1 MSTQPSTK
9 NTPALTFTHPDYGLT
24 WHEWQT
30 IQDVCAGTTE
40 IKRKATVYLPKLT
53 DQTDDEYQAMKIRAV
68 FFNATKRTK
77 DALSGLL
84 MRKQPVLTLP
94 GGETES
100 QPLLA
105 DINMA
110 GASVFQ
116 WIRGLSDSM
125 VSTGRKVTVID
136 YNQENQRPYMVTYE
150 ALDVLNWATG
160 IVDGRRILTLLI
172 VRETEE
178 ILDGFRVDK
187 RDRYR
192 SYRIVDGQVLYRTWQ
207 DGDTAGYE
215 AGEDKPMLRRGKPL
229 TRIPAV
235 FHNASHLGPEIGE
248 APLYD
253 VAEIN
258 LSHYRTSCDLENGRH
273 IAGLPTPW
281 ATGVDDSNQ
290 ALTLGTTKMM
300 TCEKEGAKFG
310 FLEFTGQGL
319 DALTKALEEK
329 ERQMAILGARL
340 LFDAKKDA
348 ESFDTVKLRAASETA
363 ALGNIAGHLTVT
375 ITEALQWFYWWQG
388 TEQDHTGIGA
398 SCLMNQDFVDTTM
411 DSATLQALVAAFQQN
426 ALSFDAFFHK
436 LKEGEIY
443 PDGWDV
449 EREAAA
455 IGQRPPATMP
465 LPPAAPPGGEGPPG
479 KPGASKPGEKAPA
492 KAPAKGGTGKEDDK
506 PTPNKA

>member
-1 MSTQPSTK
+1 MSTQPDK
-9 NTPALTFTHPDYGLT
+9 NTPSLTFTHPDYGLT
-24 WHEWQT
+24 WHEWAT
-30 IQDVCAGTTE
+30 IADVCAGTTSV
-40 IKRKATVYLPKLT
+40 KRKATIYLPKLT
-53 DQTDDEYQAMKIRAV
+53 DQTDEEYKAMQTRAV

-84 MRKQPVLTLP
+84 MRKQPVITTP
-94 GGETES
+94 EGETEA

-105 DINMA
+105 DIDMA
-110 GASVFQ
+110 GASILQ
-116 WIRGLSDSM
+116 WIRSLADAM
-125 VSTGRKVTVID
+125 VSTGRMVTVID
-136 YNQENQRPYMVTYE
+136 YNQENARPYMVSYH

-160 IVDGRRILTLLI
+160 LVDGRRILTLLI
-172 VRETEE
+172 VRESEE
-178 ILDGFRVDK
+178 ILDGFTVTK
-187 RDRYR
+187 KDRYR
-192 SYRIVDGQVLYRTWQ
+192 SYRIVDGAVLYRTWQ
-207 DGDTAGYE
+207 DGDNAGYE
-215 AGEDKPMLRRGKPL
+215 AAQDKPMLRRGKPL
-229 TRIPAV
+229 KRIPAV

-290 ALTLGTTKMM
+290 VLTLGTTKMM
-300 TCEKEGAKFG
+300 TCEKPEAKFG

-319 DALTKALEEK
+319 DSLTKALEEK

-388 TEQDHTGIGA
+388 TEEDHSAIKA
-398 SCLMNQDFVDTTM
+398 SVVMNLDFVDTSM
-411 DSATLQALVAAFQQN
+411 DAATLQALVAAFQQN
-426 ALSFDAFFHK
+426 ALSFDTFFHK

-443 PDGWDV
+443 PDGWDL

-455 IGQRPPATMP
+455 ISQRPPATMP
-465 LPPAAPPGGEGPPG
+465 VVPAAPGGEGPPG
-479 KPGASKPGEKAPA
+479 KPGSKEPGKAPA
-492 KAPAKGGTGKEDDK
+492 KEPGPKAGTGKEDDK